1 MLTRRVLFT
10 TALGVASV
18 PLFAAAGHA
27 DANDQAAS
35 FIAKLGKDLVDIVN
49 GPGALK
55 DKQSALAQIVDRDVD
70 ISAVAQF
77 CLGRFWRTATPDQ
90 QREYTELF
98 HRVLVNNITSKIGD
112 YQGVTFAVGRGVPRE
127 DAIAVTSSVTR
138 PNNPPNRVDW
148 LVSMA
153 GGGPKIIDVI
163 AEGTSLRLTQRS
175 DYASF
180 LSRNNNNVAVLIDAM
195 RKQADQP
202 G

>member
-1 MLTRRVLFT
+1 VIFKMLTRRVLFT
-10 TALGVASV
+10 TALGAASV

-27 DANDQAAS
+27 DADDQAAT
-35 FIAKLGKDLVDIVN
+35 FIGKLGKDLIDIVN
-49 GPGALK
+49 GPGTLK
-55 DKQSALAQIVDRDVD
+55 DKQTALAQIVDRDVD

-90 QREYTELF
+90 QREYTDLF
-98 HRVLVNNITSKIGD
+98 HRVLVNNI
-112 YQGVTFAVGRGVPRE
+112 TFAVGRGVPRE
-127 DAIAVTSSVTR
+127 DAIAVTSTVTR

-148 LVSMA
+148 LVTMA
-153 GGGPKIIDVI
+153 GGSPKIIDVI